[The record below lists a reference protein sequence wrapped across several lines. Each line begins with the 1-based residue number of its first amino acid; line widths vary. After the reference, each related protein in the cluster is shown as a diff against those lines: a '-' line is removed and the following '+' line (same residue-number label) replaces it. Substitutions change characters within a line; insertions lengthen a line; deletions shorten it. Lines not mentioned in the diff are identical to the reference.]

1 MSEGVSQPPSVE
13 HNALGSDI
21 FALATEIFP
30 ICRSITGDGVRRT
43 IDLLARHIPI
53 QRHELPSG
61 TPVLDWTVPN
71 EWNIADAYIKN
82 SRGERVV
89 DFQRSN
95 LHVVNYSAPVRKTLP
110 IDELKRHIFTLPNQ
124 PDLIPYRTSFYKEEW
139 GFCMSQRQLEALED
153 AGGEYEAVIDSRL
166 EPGMLSWGEYLHVGE
181 SADEVLISTH
191 ICHPSLANDNCSGLA
206 LATMLARELSCR
218 ETRLS
223 YRFVFVPATIGS
235 IAWLATNEAK
245 LERIKH
251 GLVISNVGDAGAPT
265 YKRSRRG
272 DALIDRAVSHVLKQ
286 SGSPFN
292 LLDFFPYGYD
302 ERQYCSPGFD
312 LPVGLFQRSQFGTF
326 PQYHTSADNLDFIR
340 PEHLAD
346 SLRRI
351 VQALEIL
358 ERDRRFINLSPKGEP
373 QLGKRGLYSG
383 FGSTKDKVARD
394 MAMLW
399 TLNLSDGRHS
409 LLDIAERADL
419 SFSLIC
425 SVAHDLEH
433 HGLLSSLSS
442 VTTD

>member
-191 ICHPSLANDNCSGLA
+191 ICHPSLPASCPAGRPVSATVSYLCLPPSGPS
-206 LATMLARELSCR
+206 RGSPQ
-218 ETRLS
+218 TR
-223 YRFVFVPATIGS
+223 
-235 IAWLATNEAK
+235 
-245 LERIKH
+245 
-251 GLVISNVGDAGAPT
+251 
-265 YKRSRRG
+265 RSW
-272 DALIDRAVSHVLKQ
+272 
-286 SGSPFN
+286 SGS
-292 LLDFFPYGYD
+292 
-302 ERQYCSPGFD
+302 
-312 LPVGLFQRSQFGTF
+312 
-326 PQYHTSADNLDFIR
+326 
-340 PEHLAD
+340 
-346 SLRRI
+346 
-351 VQALEIL
+351 
-358 ERDRRFINLSPKGEP
+358 
-373 QLGKRGLYSG
+373 
-383 FGSTKDKVARD
+383 STV
-394 MAMLW
+394 W
-399 TLNLSDGRHS
+399 
-409 LLDIAERADL
+409 
-419 SFSLIC
+419 
-425 SVAHDLEH
+425 
-433 HGLLSSLSS
+433 
-442 VTTD
+442 